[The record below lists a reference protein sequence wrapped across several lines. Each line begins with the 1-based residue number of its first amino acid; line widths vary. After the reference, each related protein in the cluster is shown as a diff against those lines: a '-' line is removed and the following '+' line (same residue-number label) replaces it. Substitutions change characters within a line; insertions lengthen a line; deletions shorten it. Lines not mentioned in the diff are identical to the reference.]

1 MQLVLFTMIKCYDIL
16 YFTRITRIALRGSNE
31 DRSEKGLSFH
41 FRGKCIYTF
50 PFSRE
55 FWDNSCYLNAM
66 ACTVLLYI
74 VVVYFTRYLEKRIGG
89 SLIQFKSPWS
99 EFTSILKNVLCF
111 MLQIVLYQEAF
122 ECNTTSGWL
131 TIRFSQVWFSQS
143 EVVLHSKMQILEKK
157 TKIILEN
164 GWRIHQ
170 SFAETFFMNKHS
182 NSYHNTLKR
191 TLRRLESTSGPPLRI
206 FVSKSLLGGTCL
218 GQNRVLVV

>member
-1 MQLVLFTMIKCYDIL
+1 MYIHFPIFQRILGQFLLFKCNGLHSAAL
-16 YFTRITRIALRGSNE
+16 YSCCLF
-31 DRSEKGLSFH
+31 
-41 FRGKCIYTF
+41 YTI
-50 PFSRE
+50 SR
-55 FWDNSCYLNAM
+55 
-66 ACTVLLYI
+66 
-74 VVVYFTRYLEKRIGG
+74 KRIGG

-157 TKIILEN
+157 TKIVLEN
-164 GWRIHQ
+164 GWCIHQ